1 MHFFP
6 HLSGLS
12 APHSPLHCSA
22 LGMHAP
28 SHSLKFLSFSGRHLS
43 PHFFG
48 FTAPHFPWHCS
59 SLAMH
64 WPSHSCSFGVA
75 NSRQDLLAITII
87 HAESKFRLQL
97 SRKAAQI
104 WTNRK
109 CVTQNMYSPKQ
120 TSQSISKSL
129 TSANFLRPFREKMRN
144 EKTPENKPDTNDRK
158 LSSWCNQ

>member
-1 MHFFP
+1 LLSMHFFP

-48 FTAPHFPWHCS
+48 FTEPHFPWHCS

-64 WPSHSCSFGVA
+64 WPSHSCSFSVA
-75 NSRQDLLAITII
+75 NSRHDLLAITII
-87 HAESKFRLQL
+87 KGLGYQIELRSNSRHDLLAITIIKGLGYQIEL
-97 SRKAAQI
+97 SCFGK
-104 WTNRK
+104 
-109 CVTQNMYSPKQ
+109 Y
-120 TSQSISKSL
+120 
-129 TSANFLRPFREKMRN
+129 F
-144 EKTPENKPDTNDRK
+144 
-158 LSSWCNQ
+158 